1 MTALTAAHAAYK
13 ASRRKNRGDL
23 WTLCIAVHNESSSE
37 TIRHLSDKIGENEDT
52 VTNWG
57 YVGELVA
64 WCDGYEYRVDEAT
77 DVDLAV
83 LWEHYDL
90 SYDHLLRVAKLARK
104 YELDPEEILERLYN
118 AATGKQEAQSLE
130 RDIEETHEEPAVLL
144 HRDMKRIGKRLE
156 QNVDSLELRGAS
168 DKTVR
173 ALRFALLMMKK
184 ETKAMEAK

>member
-23 WTLCIAVHNESSSE
+23 WTLCIAVYNESE
-37 TIRHLSDKIGENEDT
+37 TKTVRSISDKIGENEDT

-64 WCDGYEYRVDEAT
+64 WCDGYEYQVDEAT
-77 DVDLAV
+77 DIDLLA

-104 YELDPEEILERLYN
+104 YEIDPEEILERLYN

-130 RDIEETHEEPAVLL
+130 RDIEETHEPQDVLL
-144 HRDMKRIGKRLE
+144 RRDMKRIYKRLE
-156 QNVDSLELRGAS
+156 QNVDSLALRGAPFRV
-168 DKTVR
+168 VR
-173 ALRFALLMMKK
+173 AMRFVLARMKK
-184 ETKAMEAK
+184 EISAG